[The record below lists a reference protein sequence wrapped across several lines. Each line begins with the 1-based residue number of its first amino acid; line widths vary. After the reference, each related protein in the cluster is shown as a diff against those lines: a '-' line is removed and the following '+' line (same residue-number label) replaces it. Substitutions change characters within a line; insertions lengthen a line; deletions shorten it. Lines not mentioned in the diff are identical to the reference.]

1 MSANPWS
8 WHEMYVRNG
17 RRFLSRGEALL
28 DQKRRL
34 WILLE
39 SRK

>member
-1 MSANPWS
+1 MKTEPS

-17 RRFLSRGEALL
+17 RRFLIRGEALR
-28 DQKRRL
+28 DQKLRL
-34 WILLE
+34 GILLE

>member
-1 MSANPWS
+1 MRTEPS

-17 RRFLSRGEALL
+17 RRFLGLSDSLL